1 MNYFLGI
8 DVGTTGVKIL
18 VDENG
23 ELIAKGVEEY
33 PFILHVPIG
42 RNKILLIGGRNPTS
56 SKTLDSVSIDRK
68 AIVGIGLTG
77 QMHGSVFSIIKE
89 K

>member
-1 MNYFLGI
+1 VNYFLGI
-8 DVGTTGVKIL
+8 DVGTTGCKAIL

-33 PFILHVPIG
+33 PLYTPRPNWAEQDPSDWWQGTQQAI
-42 RNKILLIGGRNPTS
+42 K
-56 SKTLDSVSIDRK
+56 KTLDSVSIDRK

-77 QMHGSVFSIIKE
+77 QMHGSILKIH
-89 K
+89 

>member
-8 DVGTTGVKIL
+8 DVGTTGCKAIL

-33 PFILHVPIG
+33 PFILHVPTG
-42 RNKILLIGGRNPTS
+42 RNKILLIGGREPNKL
-56 SKTLDSVSIDRK
+56 SKKPLIQFLL
-68 AIVGIGLTG
+68 I
-77 QMHGSVFSIIKE
+77 E
-89 K
+89 KLSLVLV

>member
-8 DVGTTGVKIL
+8 DVGTTGCKAIL

-33 PFILHVPIG
+33 PFILHVQLRG
-42 RNKILLIGGRNPTS
+42 TRS
-56 SKTLDSVSIDRK
+56 
-68 AIVGIGLTG
+68 
-77 QMHGSVFSIIKE
+77 F
-89 K
+89 